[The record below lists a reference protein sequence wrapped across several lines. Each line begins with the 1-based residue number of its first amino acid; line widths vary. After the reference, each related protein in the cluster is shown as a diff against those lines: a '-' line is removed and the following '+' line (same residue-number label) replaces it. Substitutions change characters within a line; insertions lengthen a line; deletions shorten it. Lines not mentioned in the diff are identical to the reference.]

1 MVIVI
6 VVMVFSFSS
15 PYFLTLS
22 NAADLIEAYSVTT
35 ILAAGVFVVLVSG
48 GIDISFAAVAS
59 VTQYI
64 AAMVATHYGVPAVP
78 AVALACRRRM
88 QWNVVEHGV
97 NSSAFQCVEHHLP
110 VNKGV
115 E

>member
-1 MVIVI
+1 MLKACAAIFSRTETSLAVVIII
-6 VVMVFSFSS
+6 VASIFSLSS
-15 PYFLTLS
+15 PYFFTLS

-64 AAMVATHYGVPAVP
+64 AAMAAVKYGAPALP
-78 AVALACRRRM
+78 AIALA
-88 QWNVVEHGV
+88 
-97 NSSAFQCVEHHLP
+97 
-110 VNKGV
+110 
-115 E
+115 